1 MKLHKKTVQ
10 WTATIL
16 LVLWCGVFLRMET
29 TEKSMVRALILYPD
43 AEAWTVELLY
53 QFPEAAADASDAS
66 AEIRVCSA
74 TEKTLAQAVQ
84 AAERSLP
91 KTANYRLC
99 EYLLWDEDATTG
111 SSIREVEEF
120 LQVEPISR
128 LSARVFLLT
137 GESLQ
142 DAPSEE
148 AESDEDTKTASA
160 DSLPGMLLQA
170 VEEQAACAPRLYEIE
185 TGMLLPILRL
195 EEDTAALEEA
205 GVLITEQGNT
215 RLSAEETAMARLL
228 TERAGPQSIELE
240 TRTVFLRRGII
251 SVEAKNDGFAVRLSC
266 QRQAGMPMASAEQ
279 CRELEML
286 CIQTVTHCW
295 ESGWDL
301 LHLGAVRALQQGESS
316 SLTTKNACP
325 TLRADVRFLEF

>member
-10 WTATIL
+10 WMAVVL

-29 TEKSMVRALILYPD
+29 TEKSMVRALILHPD

-99 EYLLWDEDATTG
+99 EYLLWDEDATTW

-160 DSLPGMLLQA
+160 DSLPGVLLQA

-185 TGMLLPILRL
+185 TGMLLPVLRL
-195 EEDTAALEEA
+195 EKDTAVLEEQ
-205 GVLITEQGNT
+205 GVLITEKGNT
-215 RLSAEETAMARLL
+215 QLSAGETAMARLL
-228 TERAGPQSIELE
+228 IERVTPQSIELE
-240 TRTVFLRRGII
+240 TGTVFLRRGVL
-251 SVEAKNDGFAVRLSC
+251 SVEAENDGFAVRLNC
-266 QRQAGMPMASAEQ
+266 QRQAGTPHVSDDQ
-279 CRELEML
+279 CDELETL
-286 CIQTVTHCW
+286 CIRTITLCW
-295 ESGWDL
+295 ENGWDL
-301 LHLGAVRALQQGESS
+301 LHLGAVCALKKGEAAF
-316 SLTTKNACP
+316 LTTKNACP
-325 TLRADVRFLEF
+325 AVRADVMFLEF